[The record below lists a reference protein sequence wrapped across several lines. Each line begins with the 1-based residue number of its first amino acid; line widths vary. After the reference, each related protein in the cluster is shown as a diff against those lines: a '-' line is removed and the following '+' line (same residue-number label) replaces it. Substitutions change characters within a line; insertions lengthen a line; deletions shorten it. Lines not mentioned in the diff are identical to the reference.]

1 MAKKISIKYFE
12 ETKFSWKPEQATE
25 ESAGYDLYAA
35 DTITILPKTAQT
47 IPLDLRFAIPAG
59 FFGQIF
65 PRSSI
70 LLNYLVTVDGGVID
84 SNFRGVVKGILVN
97 LCDKT
102 FTVRVGDRIAQ
113 LKKKKKYDV
122 KFKKVRDQ
130 TWLGGTKRGSSGF
143 GSTGLSVIKKI
154 KLDDWVIKSDDDAK
168 VIESPDLPVALKNEK
183 TEEQLE
189 IVFEEAR
196 IEVNDKVVVHE
207 KITID

>member
-12 ETKFSWKPEQATE
+12 ETKFSWKPEQANE

-113 LKKKKKYDV
+113 LIILEKYDV
-122 KFKKVRDQ
+122 KF
-130 TWLGGTKRGSSGF
+130 
-143 GSTGLSVIKKI
+143 
-154 KLDDWVIKSDDDAK
+154 
-168 VIESPDLPVALKNEK
+168 
-183 TEEQLE
+183 
-189 IVFEEAR
+189 
-196 IEVNDKVVVHE
+196 
-207 KITID
+207 